1 MIRISLFLFLVVLF
15 SLSNAQISISTTT
28 TPHTQNFNSLRSSSG
43 SSNTLPTGWRL
54 TETGSAANARYTV
67 DAGSTTTGDTYSYGA
82 VNNTERAL
90 GTLQTSSLTPVIGAQ
105 FRNTTGRTITS
116 LIISYTGEQ
125 WRCGATGRGADRL
138 DFQYSLNAS
147 SLTNG
152 TWVDNNTLD
161 FNSVNVAS
169 VGARNGNL
177 AENRSLRAATI
188 SGLNIANNAI
198 FWIRWTDFDASG
210 ADDGLAIDDF
220 SLQLSAADVT
230 PPVISTL
237 NPINNTT
244 GVAINPTMSIT
255 FNESIQKGSG
265 NILIRDFT
273 TGTQLQTID
282 VSTAVVSISG
292 STANFTA
299 NLSYNQKVY
308 VELAAGVFRDLAGN
322 NFAGISGNTIW
333 SFTTIPPPLP
343 TLSVNPA
350 SLDFGYVASGTSS
363 SSLSFS
369 FTTTNVTGEYT
380 LTVPTPFSLSKDG
393 ISFASL
399 INYTAAE
406 VQSPKTVWVRC
417 APTVSGQTYSN
428 TILFQSGTWSDNK
441 VSLNANS
448 IIPPITVLDTLK
460 IVNWN
465 IEWFGGSLGP
475 ADDNLQQQNVQT
487 VLNNINAD
495 IYALQEVVSASR
507 LQNVVSQMPGYSF
520 IIGDDFCSNGV
531 QVSSCVSAQK
541 LAYIYK
547 TNRVSLRNRYP
558 VLKFGSANASYNWS
572 SGRFPYLMDADVTI
586 NGATQRLVLVNVH
599 AKANTSDFIVSYNRR
614 KAGAAELRDSLITQY
629 GSSNVI
635 VLGDLN
641 DDLDKTITTQIAPD
655 TTTSWIDF
663 KIDNINFSLPS
674 LPLSLARI
682 PSTASYPDII
692 DHAIISNELNASYVS
707 GSARILRSQVESWI
721 PSYSTTTSD
730 HYPLETRFIWSNAT
744 VSRRKMSPVISSQ
757 KENIRW
763 TATDNQIRLMF
774 NNPQNEVG
782 FVNIMDINGRL
793 LYNQKISITKGANLQ
808 QIHFK
813 LPLDGIYLI
822 QLTRGSKQDIIKIL
836 K

>member
-1 MIRISLFLFLVVLF
+1 MIKSYLFLFLMML
-15 SLSNAQISISTTT
+15 SGLSNAQISISSTT
-28 TPHTQNFNSLRSSSG
+28 TPHTQNFNTLRSSSG
-43 SSNTLPTGWRL
+43 SSSTLPSGWRL
-54 TETGSAANARYTV
+54 TETGSAANSRYTV
-67 DAGSTTTGDTYSYGA
+67 DAGATTTGDSYSYGA

-90 GTLQTSSLTPVIGAQ
+90 GTLQSSSLIPVFGAQ

-125 WRCGATGRGADRL
+125 WRCGTTGRGADRL

-161 FNSVNVAS
+161 FSSINVTS

-188 SGLNIANNAI
+188 SGLSIANNAI

-220 SLQLSAADVT
+220 SIQLSASDLT
-230 PPVISTL
+230 PPTISLL
-237 NPINNTT
+237 NPANNAT
-244 GVAINPTMSIT
+244 GVAINPSLSIT
-255 FNESIQKGSG
+255 FSEAVQKGTG
-265 NILIRDFT
+265 NVLIKNFAD
-273 TGTQLQTID
+273 GSVLQTLD
-282 VSTAVVSISG
+282 VSSSSVIVSG
-292 STANFTA
+292 SSATINTTIGYG
-299 NLSYNQKVY
+299 LKVFA
-308 VELAAGVFRDLAGN
+308 EIPAGTFRDLAGN
-322 NFAGISGNTIW
+322 NFAGISSNATW

-343 TLSVNPA
+343 A
-350 SLDFGYVASGTSS
+350 S
-363 SSLSFS
+363 
-369 FTTTNVTGEYT
+369 
-380 LTVPTPFSLSKDG
+380 
-393 ISFASL
+393 
-399 INYTAAE
+399 
-406 VQSPKTVWVRC
+406 
-417 APTVSGQTYSN
+417 
-428 TILFQSGTWSDNK
+428 
-441 VSLNANS
+441 
-448 IIPPITVLDTLK
+448 DTLK

-507 LQNVVSQMPGYSF
+507 LQSIVSQMPGYSF
-520 IIGDDFCSNGV
+520 IIGDDFCSNGI

-547 TNRVSLRNRYP
+547 TNKVSLRNRYP
-558 VLKFGSANASYNWS
+558 VLRAGSANASYNWS

-586 NGATQRLVLVNVH
+586 NSATQRLVLVNVH
-599 AKANTSDFIVSYNRR
+599 AKANTSDFIESYNRR
-614 KAGAAELRDSLITQY
+614 KAGAAELRDSLNTQY

-641 DDLDKTITTQIAPD
+641 DDLDKTITTQIAPE

-663 KIDNINFSLPS
+663 KNDNINFSLPT
-674 LPLSLARI
+674 LPLSLAGI

-692 DHAIISNELNASYVS
+692 DHAIISNELNPSYVI
-707 GSARILRSQVESWI
+707 GSARVLKSQVEGWI

-730 HYPLETRFIWSNAT
+730 HYPVEVRFIWSSGT
-744 VSRRKMSPVISSQ
+744 VSQRKMTSSASVQ
-757 KENIRW
+757 QEDFRW
-763 TATDNQIRLMF
+763 TASGDQVRLMF
-774 NNPQNEVG
+774 NNPTNEIG
-782 FVNIMDINGRL
+782 YVNILDINGRL
-793 LYNQKISITKGANLQ
+793 LYTNKIAVGKGENQQLINV
-808 QIHFK
+808 H
-813 LPLDGIYLI
+813 LPADGIYLI
-822 QLTRGSKQDIIKIL
+822 QLTRGTKRDIIKMV